1 MLEARARRRGFSRVE
16 LLLDALPILEAD
28 ELHEL
33 VLRHRFVRVEAAARA
48 QVRDGLL
55 HGPRRSEDD
64 ARRVEDHRVAHF
76 AELRRRVPRSLAAAL
91 HHRGDEE
98 RARKRFGDFPQLVIA
113 ARALDIERIRS
124 GLAIALAAL

>member
-1 MLEARARRRGFSRVE
+1 MRKGRDRRGGSSRVE
-16 LLLDALPILEAD
+16 LLLDALPILEVD

-48 QVRDGLL
+48 PVRDGLL
-55 HGPRRSEDD
+55 PRPRGSEDD
-64 ARRVEDHRVAHF
+64 ARRVEDHRVAHL
-76 AELRRRVPRSLAAAL
+76 AELRWRVPRSLAAAL

-98 RARKRFGDFPQLVIA
+98 RARERFGDFPQLVIA

-124 GLAIALAAL
+124 GLEIALA